1 MNNMVRLLVIPVIS
15 AFIGYLTNVV
25 AIRMLFHPRDP
36 ISILGIKIQGL
47 IPSRQAEMAE
57 KIGEIVERELLSM
70 DDLVEQISTP
80 EMQAKMVAIV
90 SGRVRER
97 IEEVIPSLIP
107 QYLIRVLSDAVEGI
121 IIKEAGIIVDQVVE
135 NAGQKLTREIRVN
148 EIVKQRVMSFEV
160 TRMEKLVKE
169 VASKE
174 LNRIEILGG
183 VLGFII
189 GLVQLGILL
198 IFP

>member
-1 MNNMVRLLVIPVIS
+1 
-15 AFIGYLTNVV
+15 
-25 AIRMLFHPRDP
+25 MLFHPRDP
-36 ISILGIKIQGL
+36 ISIIGIKFQGL
-47 IPSRQAEMAE
+47 IPSRRVEMSE

-70 DDLVEQISTP
+70 DDLMEHISTP
-80 EMQAKMVAIV
+80 EMQTKMVAIV
-90 SGRVRER
+90 SGRVKDR
-97 IEEVIPSLIP
+97 IGDVIPSLVP
-107 QYLIRVLSDAVEGI
+107 QYLTRVLSDAVEGI
-121 IIKEAGIIVDQVVE
+121 IIKEAEIIVAQVVQT
-135 NAGQKLTREIRVN
+135 AGQKLTREIRVN

-160 TRMEKLVKE
+160 TRMEELVKE

-183 VLGFII
+183 VLGLII

>member
-1 MNNMVRLLVIPVIS
+1 MVRLLVIPVIS